1 MLPLREWRATHL
13 VRSWVAYWVVLL
25 AAVAWRPLV
34 DYWRISRSP
43 SGHGSVG
50 VTYTGGMLPL
60 VLWIA
65 GPPLVLFFLWLGTR
79 SRATPGR
86 ETVQR

>member
-13 VRSWVAYWVVLL
+13 VRSWVGYWIVLL
-25 AAVAWRPLV
+25 AAVAWRPLL

-43 SGHGSVG
+43 SGHGSVN
-50 VTYTGGMLPL
+50 VTYAGGMLPL

-65 GPPLVLFFLWLGTR
+65 GPPLLVFLLWLGTR
-79 SRATPGR
+79 SRATPDR
-86 ETVQR
+86 ETVRR